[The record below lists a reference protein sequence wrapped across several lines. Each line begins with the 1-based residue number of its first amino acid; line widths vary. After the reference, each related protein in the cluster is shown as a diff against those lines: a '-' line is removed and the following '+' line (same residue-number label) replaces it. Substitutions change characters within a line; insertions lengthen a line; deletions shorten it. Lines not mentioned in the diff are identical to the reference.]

1 MSGDRRSAGAEGVIS
16 RAGMVVVR
24 CRTYADSAVP
34 HQDQVAFIISV
45 RRLRS
50 DVLDVVLVV
59 CSNLTIDLGYTVP
72 SSVRQC
78 PIAQL
83 ERPTRS
89 LMPWSFTGSRARRG
103 FCAWPDLLGTVAL
116 SQLHATQFRLCV
128 DPTDSRGYPYARRIA
143 TSPLG

>member
-1 MSGDRRSAGAEGVIS
+1 MSGDRQSVGAEGVIS

-34 HQDQVAFIISV
+34 HQDRVAFIIGV

-50 DVLDVVLVV
+50 DVLGVVLVV
-59 CSNLTIDLGYTVP
+59 CSNFTIDLGYTVP

-83 ERPTRS
+83 ERPTRRRARGPRVAPVVADDAQPRS
-89 LMPWSFTGSRARRG
+89 VSVSRVPSGLSYDEARRG
-103 FCAWPDLLGTVAL
+103 LYALG
-116 SQLHATQFRLCV
+116 
-128 DPTDSRGYPYARRIA
+128 RIA
-143 TSPLG
+143 RAV